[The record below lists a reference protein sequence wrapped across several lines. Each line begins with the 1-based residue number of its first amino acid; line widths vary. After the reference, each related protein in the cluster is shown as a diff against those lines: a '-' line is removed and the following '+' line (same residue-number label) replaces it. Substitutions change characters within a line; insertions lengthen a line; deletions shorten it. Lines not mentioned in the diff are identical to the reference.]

1 MARRWR
7 GKVVLVNVKNF
18 VPLPSLSR
26 CGVENRGGLDKA
38 KNFVPLCSLKRGE
51 QIGVEVPSPK
61 GEGVGLKRFWDCY
74 LTVRGESQEPRTL
87 SN

>member
-1 MARRWR
+1 MSKTSYLCPPCRDVGWR
-7 GKVVLVNVKNF
+7 I
-18 VPLPSLSR
+18 
-26 CGVENRGGLDKA
+26 EGGLDKA